1 MNSDTLQID
10 STQIAVWQS
19 DSRFDYDRELV
30 GGSENLLQWLMR
42 RVTDWLEE
50 QLGVMIGSDVAYYSL
65 LVVGGLALGFIAYL
79 VWRRRSPAFMRKN
92 SVSALD
98 YELEEDT
105 IYDVDFS
112 AALAAAEQHADWRQ
126 VVRLLYLQTLRLLN
140 DAGRIDWQPSKT
152 PAQYVRE
159 VGEQPF
165 TALSHHFVRI
175 RYGNFEATEAVCQTM
190 KELQVQLK
198 HSLQAKASP
207 AEEESRQASDQGGNT
222 QKGGEA

>member
-10 STQIAVWQS
+10 SAQIAVWQS

-30 GGSENLLQWLMR
+30 GGSENLLQWLVR
-42 RVTDWLEE
+42 NVTDWLKE

-65 LVVGGLALGFIAYL
+65 LVVGGLALVFIAYL
-79 VWRRRSPAFMRKN
+79 VWRRRSPSFMRK
-92 SVSALD
+92 SSDAALD

-105 IYDVDFS
+105 IYDVDFT
-112 AALAAAEQHADWRQ
+112 AVLAAAEQHGDWRQ

-159 VGEQPF
+159 VGEQSF
-165 TALSHHFVRI
+165 TDLSHHFVRI

-190 KELQVQLK
+190 KGLQAQLK
-198 HSLQAKASP
+198 RSLQ
-207 AEEESRQASDQGGNT
+207 EETARQAASQDAST
-222 QKGGEA
+222 QKGGQA

>member
-10 STQIAVWQS
+10 SAQIAVWQS

-30 GGSENLLQWLMR
+30 GGSENLLQWLVR
-42 RVTDWLEE
+42 NVTDWLKE

-79 VWRRRSPAFMRKN
+79 VWRRRSPSFMRR
-92 SVSALD
+92 SSDAALD

-105 IYDVDFS
+105 IYDVDFT
-112 AALAAAEQHADWRQ
+112 AALAAAEQHGDWRQ

-159 VGEQPF
+159 VGEQSF
-165 TALSHHFVRI
+165 TDLSHHFVRI

-190 KELQVQLK
+190 KGLQAQLK
-198 HSLQAKASP
+198 RSLQ
-207 AEEESRQASDQGGNT
+207 EETARQAVSQDAST
-222 QKGGEA
+222 QKGGQA

>member
-10 STQIAVWQS
+10 SAQIAVWQS

-30 GGSENLLQWLMR
+30 GGSENLLQWLVR
-42 RVTDWLEE
+42 NVTDWLKE

-65 LVVGGLALGFIAYL
+65 LVVGGLALVFIAYL
-79 VWRRRSPAFMRKN
+79 VWRRRSPSFMRK
-92 SVSALD
+92 SSDAALD

-105 IYDVDFS
+105 IYDVDFT
-112 AALAAAEQHADWRQ
+112 AVLAAAEQHGDWRQ

-159 VGEQPF
+159 VGEQSF
-165 TALSHHFVRI
+165 TDLSHHFVRI
-175 RYGNFEATEAVCQTM
+175 RYGNFDATEAVCQTM
-190 KELQVQLK
+190 KGLQAQLK
-198 HSLQAKASP
+198 RSLQ
-207 AEEESRQASDQGGNT
+207 EETARQAASQDAST
-222 QKGGEA
+222 QKGGQA

>member
-1 MNSDTLQID
+1 VNSDTLQID
-10 STQIAVWQS
+10 SAQIAVWQS

-30 GGSENLLQWLMR
+30 GGSENLLQWLVR
-42 RVTDWLEE
+42 NVTDWLKE

-79 VWRRRSPAFMRKN
+79 VWRRRSPSFMRR
-92 SVSALD
+92 SSDAALD

-105 IYDVDFS
+105 IYDVDFT
-112 AALAAAEQHADWRQ
+112 AALAAAEQHGDWRQ

-159 VGEQPF
+159 VGEQSF
-165 TALSHHFVRI
+165 TDLSHHFVRI

-190 KELQVQLK
+190 KGLQAQLK
-198 HSLQAKASP
+198 RSLQ
-207 AEEESRQASDQGGNT
+207 EETARQAVSQDAST
-222 QKGGEA
+222 QKGGQA